1 MNNYLEHLNDSQ
13 RKAVEFGIGD
23 KEINTPPL
31 LIIAGA
37 GSGKTN
43 TLAHRVSHLIKN
55 GADPQRIMLLTFTRR
70 AADEMIRRTIRILSD
85 LNKNENEKLK
95 VNNVSKVIW
104 SGTFHSVANRLLRI
118 YSDAIKLDSSFTV
131 MDRSDSA
138 DLMNRLRN
146 DLGLSEKKKRFPK
159 KDTCLAIYSHV
170 VNSLGAIE
178 ETLEK
183 SFPWCDKWEKEL
195 KQLFKSYAEKKREM
209 NVMDYD
215 DLLLFWY
222 YMTKEKKVA
231 ESICKRF
238 DHILVDEYQDT
249 NKLQAD
255 IIKAI
260 KPDGKGITVVGDDA
274 QSIYSFRAATVRNIL
289 DFPKQFSQEA
299 EVITLDRN
307 YRSTT
312 AILDA
317 SNSVIGKSK
326 ERFTKDLFSHRK
338 SQEKPVL
345 TLTEDEPS
353 QASYVAEK
361 VLEYRES
368 GIPLVKQAVLFRSS
382 HHSADLEVELAR
394 RNIPYV
400 KYGGLKFLETAHIK
414 DMVSILRWIENPKDT
429 ISSFRVLQLMEGVG
443 PASAMKIIRFLQ
455 ENNFSFESLKEYRAS
470 ASFVE
475 LWPSLCN
482 LLNDLK
488 GNKIPWAGQMEY
500 VKKWYTP
507 HFEKIYD
514 ADPSRQKD
522 LDQLVQISAKF
533 PHREKFL
540 SDMALDPPNIASD
553 EAEDP
558 NLDEDYLILSTI
570 HSAKGQEYNCVFV
583 LNVADGWIPSD
594 MAVQDQ
600 EQIEEERRLFYVA
613 MTRAKDHLHLSYPLR
628 FFKYNYKHVQGDRN
642 MYSIRTRFISDDI
655 LPYFHQEAYGKAH
668 IDDLVADVDE
678 VNISIAD
685 AISSFWD

>member
-1 MNNYLEHLNDSQ
+1 MKIYLEHLNDSQ
-13 RKAVEFGIGD
+13 RKAVEFGIAEE
-23 KEINTPPL
+23 KAASNPL

-43 TLAHRVSHLIKN
+43 TLAHRVAHLIKN

-85 LNKNENEKLK
+85 LNKNSDIKLK

-104 SGTFHSVANRLLRI
+104 SGTFHSVANRILRI
-118 YSDAIKLDSSFTV
+118 YSEAIKIDSSFTV

-146 DLGLSEKKKRFPK
+146 DLALSEKKKRFPK

-170 VNSLGAIE
+170 VNSLGTIE
-178 ETLEK
+178 QTLEK
-183 SFPWCDKWEKEL
+183 SFPWCEKWAKEL
-195 KQLFKSYAEKKREM
+195 KQLFKSYAEKKRQM

-222 YMTKEKKVA
+222 HMTKSKKVA
-231 ESICKRF
+231 ESLSKRF
-238 DHILVDEYQDT
+238 DYILVDEYQDT

-260 KPDGKGITVVGDDA
+260 KPDGRGITVVGDDA

-289 DFPKQFSQEA
+289 DFPDQFSNKA
-299 EVITLDRN
+299 EIITLDRN

-400 KYGGLKFLETAHIK
+400 KYGGLKFLEAAHVK
-414 DMVSILRWIENPKDT
+414 DMVSILRWIENPRDA
-429 ISSFRVLQLMEGVG
+429 ISSFRVLQLLEGVG
-443 PASAMKIIRFLQ
+443 PASAMKIIRHL
-455 ENNFSFESLKEYRAS
+455 EDNNFSFESLKKFKPS

-475 LWPSLCN
+475 LWPDLCK

-488 GNKIPWAGQMEY
+488 GNKIPWEGQMEY
-500 VKKWYTP
+500 VKNWYTP

-540 SDMALDPPNIASD
+540 SDMALDPPNITSD

-570 HSAKGQEYNCVFV
+570 HSAKGQEWNAVFV

-642 MYSIRTRFISDDI
+642 MYSIRSRFITDDI
-655 LPYFHQEAYGKAH
+655 LPHFHQEAYGKAH
-668 IDDLVADVDE
+668 VDDLVADIDE
-678 VNISIAD
+678 VNINIAD